1 MRKVHFVLS
10 ALVLA
15 AVVLQFYLAGVGV
28 FSMPEDELFG
38 LHTANGRFVIPVL
51 LLLNIAAAALA
62 RGRTLRYALGL
73 VGLLALQT
81 VIFVIAIVTTGSNPF
96 EDVVITTAGTVI
108 LSFHALNGLV
118 ILGVT
123 VLLVRKAYA
132 LAFPRR
138 AAAEAGGAG
147 AGARRDTV
155 TTVALLGLDLI
166 LGLVAVALWAYAAVR
181 GRLRW
186 ALAGAAVLVARLV
199 TVLVLA
205 GRGWELAAERVTVG
219 VPLSLLAGPVWPSS
233 CCWRGRPDAPGSRCG
248 AAAGASAV
256 SLVLTGVVGYPGGP
270 GAAGHDHSH
279 PGGVSVTDLRTP
291 PVRQAPRRRSSW
303 WRRPRRSRCRRVGWS
318 TPGRSAPCPGRR

>member
-38 LHTANGRFVIPVL
+38 LHTANGRFVVPVL

-138 AAAEAGGAG
+138 AAAEVGGAG

-186 ALAGAAVLVARLV
+186 AARRQRVWWRPAWSPSCCWPAAAGSWRRSGSRSGSRCPCWLP
-199 TVLVLA
+199 
-205 GRGWELAAERVTVG
+205 G
-219 VPLSLLAGPVWPSS
+219 WPSS
-233 CCWRGRPDAPGSRCG
+233 CSGGATESRRPGRAVGRHRGERDLPGPHRGRRLS
-248 AAAGASAV
+248 
-256 SLVLTGVVGYPGGP
+256 
-270 GAAGHDHSH
+270 
-279 PGGVSVTDLRTP
+279 
-291 PVRQAPRRRSSW
+291 RRSG
-303 WRRPRRSRCRRVGWS
+303 RGGTMTMPTPAGW
-318 TPGRSAPCPGRR
+318 P